1 LRTPSKETITDI
13 VRRHA
18 RTTPDAPAFL
28 AEGRK
33 RLTYAALAGL
43 MDRIQEQ
50 LNAAGFGRGD
60 RIATIGPNN
69 AATAALIIG
78 IMDSAVAVP
87 MSPDLSVGEFV
98 LYLRDLKVQAVAIN
112 TDIDTAAR
120 PAAQKLDLPVL
131 DVEPG
136 AGNAAGLIDIRST
149 SATGTP
155 ARPGPA
161 QPDDLAL
168 VLTTSGTTSPS
179 KFVPVTH
186 RQFVTKVAR
195 HAMAQA
201 MTAEDRCLNLMPLF
215 HGHGIYTSLGATLF
229 SGASVVTLPEFSAES
244 FFRQVATMAPTWYTG
259 SYTFH
264 HAICAAAKDHV
275 DAVRKA
281 RFRFIKTASGHLDP
295 RIIEALEMLFRAP
308 VISTYA
314 STETSYISS
323 TPLPPAVRKPGT
335 VGIPVTGEVGIM
347 GPDNR
352 VLPPGQRG
360 EIVVDS
366 TGIFT
371 GYEND
376 DDANETCFVDGWFR
390 TGDEGTIDRDGY
402 LTLTGRIKDIINRGG
417 EKITP
422 SEVDGALEDHPDVA
436 TAVTFPVPH
445 ATLGQEVA
453 AAVVPEKG
461 AEFTDET
468 LSRFLRGRLAPF
480 KVPRR
485 FVIVDEIPKGAEGK
499 IQRRNLAEAFGMV
512 TDSSKARPVAVD
524 DHPPTALEGKL
535 QCLWAEVLGLE
546 RVGLHEDFFM
556 LGGDSLQAV
565 DLFLRVEKKLGRRL
579 PRSVLFEAGTVARM
593 AQRIEES
600 TPSPC
605 LVPIQPKGS
614 KPPFFCVHDGN
625 GQVLNYRDLSRLLG
639 ESQPFYGIQCRG
651 LDGEEEPFTRI
662 DDMAAHYVR
671 EIRKVQPWG
680 PYYLGG
686 YSFGGRVA
694 FVMAQHLRAAGQDV
708 ALLALF
714 DTYSAQGRQKVALRD
729 WIAHHRER
737 LKTLPAAR
745 ISGYLWLRIRNFAKI
760 VYMRS
765 RQKIYA
771 AAWKFF
777 KSRGKP
783 LPHFLRRP
791 VLAND
796 MIRRSYQPC
805 PYDGDA
811 VLFKAER
818 YAWAHA
824 DQHDG
829 WYKLIGGCLE
839 IRPISGRHYEIMT
852 QPHVQALAEELSDV
866 LRQAQASSARLAR
879 APAPAKAS

>member
-1 LRTPSKETITDI
+1 VITPTRETVTDV

-18 RTTPDAPAFL
+18 RATPDAPAL
-28 AEGRK
+28 VAEDRTP
-33 RLTYAALAGL
+33 LTYAALARL

-50 LNAAGFGRGD
+50 LNTAGFGRGD
-60 RIATIGPNN
+60 RIATVGPND

-87 MSPDLSVGEFV
+87 MNPDLSPGEFA
-98 LYLRDLKVQAVAIN
+98 LYLRDLKVQAIAISA
-112 TDIDTAAR
+112 DIDTAAR
-120 PAAQKLDLPVL
+120 RAAQKIGLPVL
-131 DVEPG
+131 EVEPV
-136 AGNAAGLIDIRST
+136 AGGAAGLIDIQSI
-149 SATGTP
+149 SATGT
-155 ARPGPA
+155 ASRPGPA

-168 VLTTSGTTSPS
+168 VLTTSGTTSHS
-179 KFVPVTH
+179 KIVPVTH
-186 RQFVTKVAR
+186 RQLVTKVAR
-195 HAMAQA
+195 HARAQA
-201 MTAEDRCLNLMPLF
+201 MTADDRCLNLMPLF
-215 HGHGIYTSLGATLF
+215 HGHGLYTSLGATLF
-229 SGASVVTLPEFSAES
+229 SGASVVTLPEFSVES
-244 FFRQVATMAPTWYTG
+244 FFRLVTNLAPTWYTG

-264 HAICAAAKDHV
+264 HAICAAAEDHV
-275 DAVRKA
+275 GAIRKA
-281 RFRFIKTASGHLDP
+281 RFRFIKTGSGHLDP
-295 RIIEALEMLFRAP
+295 RIVEALEMLFRAP

-314 STETSYISS
+314 STETGYICG

-335 VGIPVTGEVGIM
+335 VGTPVAGEIAII

-352 VLPPGQRG
+352 LLPPGEPG
-360 EIVVDS
+360 EVVVDS

-376 DDANETCFVDGWFR
+376 DDANEACFVDRWFR

-422 SEVDGALEDHPDVA
+422 SEVDGALKDHPDVA

-453 AAVVPEKG
+453 AAVVPAQG

-468 LSRFLRGRLAPF
+468 LTRFLRGRLAPF

-485 FVIVDEIPKGAEGK
+485 YVIVDEIPKGATGK
-499 IQRRNLAEAFGMV
+499 IQRRNLAEAFGLV
-512 TDSSKARPVAVD
+512 TDSSRARPVAVD
-524 DHPPTALEGKL
+524 NRPATPLEAKL
-535 QCLWAEVLGLE
+535 QRLWAETLGLE

-565 DLFLRVEKKLGRRL
+565 DLFLHVEKQMGRRL
-579 PRSVLFEAGTVARM
+579 PRSVLFEAGTVAKM

-605 LVPIQPKGS
+605 LVPIQPKGN

-625 GQVLNYRDLSRLLG
+625 GQVLNYRDLSRFLG
-639 ESQPFYGIQCRG
+639 KSQPFYGIQCRG

-671 EIRKVQPWG
+671 EIRKVQPSG
-680 PYYLGG
+680 PYFLGG

-694 FVMAQHLRAAGQDV
+694 FVMAQHLRAAGHAV

-714 DTYSAQGRQKVALRD
+714 DTYSAHGRQKVTLRD

-737 LKTLPAAR
+737 LKTLPAAK
-745 ISGYLWLRIRNFAKI
+745 IPGYLWLRARNLAKMT
-760 VYMRS
+760 YMRARLKS
-765 RQKIYA
+765 YS
-771 AAWKFF
+771 AAWAFY

-783 LPHFLRRP
+783 LPRFLRRP
-791 VLAND
+791 VPAND
-796 MIRRSYQPC
+796 IIRRSYQPC

-818 YAWAHA
+818 YAWAHT

-829 WYKLIGGCLE
+829 WNKLIRGCLE

-852 QPHVQALAEELSDV
+852 QPHVQTLAEELSDV
-866 LRQAQASSARLAR
+866 LRQAQASAARPAR
-879 APAPAKAS
+879 APAKAS